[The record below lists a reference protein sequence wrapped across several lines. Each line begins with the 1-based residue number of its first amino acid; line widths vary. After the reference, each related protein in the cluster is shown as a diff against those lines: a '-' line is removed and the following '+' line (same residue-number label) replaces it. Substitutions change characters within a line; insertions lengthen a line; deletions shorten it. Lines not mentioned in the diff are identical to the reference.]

1 MSLTQTIRVETELP
15 TTAEAVWRAMR
26 HPASFLYVTRGM
38 LGVPA
43 LVGRTDPLREGEC
56 GSGWI
61 LLWHVIPLWRHTI
74 QVNAIDESSRTIR
87 TAEHGGVVKVW
98 KHDLHVEPAG
108 EQRCRYSDTIEIAAG
123 RFTRVVASLA
133 RLFYRYRQRRW
144 RRLVRRHLL
153 PEGPRWAA
161 IG

>member
-1 MSLTQTIRVETELP
+1 MSLTQTIRIETELP
-15 TTAEAVWRAMR
+15 TSADAVWRAMC
-26 HPASFLYVTRGM
+26 HPASFSYVTRGI

-43 LVGRTDPLREGEC
+43 LAGRTEPLREGER
-56 GSGWI
+56 GTGWI

-87 TAEHGGVVKVW
+87 TTEHGGVVKVW
-98 KHDLHVEPAG
+98 NHDLRVEPAG
-108 EQRCRYSDTIEIAAG
+108 EQRCRYSDTIEIHARRLTG
-123 RFTRVVASLA
+123 LVARLA

-153 PEGPRWAA
+153 PDGPRWAA